1 MTPEDHKWF
10 RVEVSDHDGQIVAI
24 EPGMLAGRDIG
35 DIERAKIHEAIGH
48 LQGFAG
54 QERPRCEGCGNEID
68 PDWCWCGDSIKG
80 HGHTNN
86 HGPIPMG
93 CDCGRA
99 AQETGALCPHGMP
112 LDENV
117 CGPCSEG
124 RPNTVTRTVWTKNSE
139 SDPYCVHCGK
149 TWDMHLCDGFSSC
162 PTANR

>member
-10 RVEVSDHDGQIVAI
+10 RVEVSDHNGQIVAI

-48 LQGFAG
+48 LQGFVG

-68 PDWCWCGDSIKG
+68 PDWCWCGDAIKG
-80 HGHTNN
+80 HGHTSN

-99 AQETGALCPHGMP
+99 AQETPVEQCGAIDPH
-112 LDENV
+112 
-117 CGPCSEG
+117 
-124 RPNTVTRTVWTKNSE
+124 RH
-139 SDPYCVHCGK
+139 VHCQLQMG
-149 TWDMHLCDGFSSC
+149 HQSSHRHETSMAIFRW
-162 PTANR
+162 PATNR